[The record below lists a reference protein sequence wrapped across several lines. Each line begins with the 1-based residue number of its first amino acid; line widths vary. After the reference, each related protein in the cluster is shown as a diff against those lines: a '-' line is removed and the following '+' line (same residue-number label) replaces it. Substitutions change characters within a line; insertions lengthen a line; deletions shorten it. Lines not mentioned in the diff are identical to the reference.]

1 MSKMVRVNV
10 KAAISADGIRRERRD
25 GRDYIIVPSATMPDN
40 IVMNRVRYPADEIAK
55 AFSSLENKPAPL
67 GHPMIEGA
75 FVSAQEPEGLA
86 RGWIGAWNR
95 NVRRENGRVL
105 LDKVIDIAT
114 ASQLEGGK
122 AVLNAIEKGDP
133 IHTSTGLLAML
144 TAVENEDG
152 VDWDASDIVFDHDAI
167 LIGEDGAAQPHQ
179 GVGMMVNA
187 AIGDDGERVD
197 VINSVIDD
205 DVDREEYWAIES
217 LLRERERKKQTP
229 LIRRIIDAIN
239 DVFNGDPEGDLTGG
253 AALNQ
258 ENTDVDKAQFDAL
271 SGEVAALA
279 NGLDGLDDKIA
290 AAVGNAMKPLIEAQ
304 EAAAKVA
311 AEKADAEKAAI
322 VNKVVEAELLTEE
335 MAKVTDIAVLNAL
348 LEKHNAAPASAY
360 RVNNAFGG
368 KGATA
373 ILEPKE

>member
-1 MSKMVRVNV
+1 MPKQVRVNV
-10 KAAISADGIRRERRD
+10 KTAINSSGIRRERRD

-95 NVRRENGRVL
+95 NVRRENGRVFV
-105 LDKVIDIAT
+105 DKVIDVAT
-114 ASQLEGGK
+114 AQQLEGGK
-122 AVLNAIEKGDP
+122 TVLNAIEKGDP

-152 VDWDASDIVFDHDAI
+152 VDWQASEIVFDHDAI

-187 AIGDDGERVD
+187 AKGADGECVD
-197 VINSVIDD
+197 VINSVIDGD
-205 DVDREEYWAIES
+205 DLEQILQDENTKE
-217 LLRERERKKQTP
+217 QTP
-229 LIRRIIDAIN
+229 LMRRILDAIN
-239 DVFNGDPEGDLTGG
+239 KALNGSPEQEANGG

-258 ENTDVDKAQFDAL
+258 ENKDVDKAQFDAL
-271 SGEVAALA
+271 SDKVAALA
-279 NGLDGLDDKIA
+279 EGLGGLDDKIA
-290 AAVGNAMKPLIEAQ
+290 AAVGNALKPVIDAQ
-304 EAAAKVA
+304 EAATKA
-311 AEKADAEKAAI
+311 AELKAEADKLAL
-322 VNKVVEAELLTEE
+322 VNKVVAAELLTEDL
-335 MAKVTDIAVLNAL
+335 AKATDVAVLNAL
-348 LEKHNAAPASAY
+348 LEKHEAAPTHAY
-360 RVNNAFGG
+360 RVNSAFGG
-368 KGATA
+368 GNKAPA